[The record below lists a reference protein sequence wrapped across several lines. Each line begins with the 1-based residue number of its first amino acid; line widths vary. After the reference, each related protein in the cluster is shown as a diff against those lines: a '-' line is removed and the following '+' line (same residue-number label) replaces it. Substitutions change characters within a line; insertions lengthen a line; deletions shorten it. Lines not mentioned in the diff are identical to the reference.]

1 MFSKIKTK
9 HNHTIEYKV
18 SSHQNIQI
26 YDKIKKYRLQVASER
41 KRFGPIDATT
51 GFTVKLIDSIVEKC
65 EYLTSADEF
74 CQIFPIWE
82 EAHAKVVFDVISQV
96 CSS

>member
-9 HNHTIEYKV
+9 HNRNFEYKV

-26 YDKIKKYRLQVASER
+26 YDKLKKCRLQVASER

-51 GFTVKLIDSIVEKC
+51 GFTVKLIDSIVEKY
-65 EYLTSADEF
+65 EYITSAEEL

-82 EAHAKVVFDVISQV
+82 EAHAKPVIDVISQV
-96 CSS
+96 CGS